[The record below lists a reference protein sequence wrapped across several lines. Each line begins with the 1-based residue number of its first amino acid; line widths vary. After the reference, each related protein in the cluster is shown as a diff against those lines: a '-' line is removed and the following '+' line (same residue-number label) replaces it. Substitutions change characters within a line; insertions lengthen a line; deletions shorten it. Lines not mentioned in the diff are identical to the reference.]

1 MSEVTTER
9 EALEEQRL
17 ANDLFGNVG
26 DNSGFGVPGD
36 ADTELQAGEDST
48 LATGSVLFLD
58 DRDTTVAPTGSATKK
73 RPAPVWEDEDDAT
86 VEVDLTSQ
94 NRMKK
99 LQKVEGETIISG
111 KEYSARLREQHKKM
125 QAAAG
130 QKWAEMPDEKSD
142 EEEDDDVADP
152 LRRTGAIVDEDSSD
166 LSGPLASGVLK
177 IERLKDANKNG
188 VSKATISSV
197 RFHREK
203 TQLMMTAGLD
213 KTLRLFSVDGEHN
226 HKIQSVFI
234 RDLPIVS
241 GEFFPTRNEIILA
254 GRRPFFY
261 VYDLVSGNIVK
272 VPKIL
277 GRKEK
282 SFERF
287 VASPN
292 GDYLA
297 FQGNDGYIVLL
308 SGKTKQWVA
317 NLKMNGSVRS
327 LSFSPDGNF
336 LLSSGGDGEVYTWD
350 MRTLRCFNRH
360 KDEGCVHSTALA
372 AGTRYYACG
381 SNDGV
386 VNLYDSKSY
395 GRAAPGTPTPS
406 PTKSFMSLTTRL
418 DCLKFSHDENMMVYS
433 SMMQK
438 DALKICHVPSQT
450 VFSNWPTSQT
460 PLHYVSS
467 VDFTANSGML
477 AIGNDRGKVLL
488 YRLQHYG
495 EV

>member
-1 MSEVTTER
+1 
-9 EALEEQRL
+9 
-17 ANDLFGNVG
+17 
-26 DNSGFGVPGD
+26 
-36 ADTELQAGEDST
+36 
-48 LATGSVLFLD
+48 
-58 DRDTTVAPTGSATKK
+58 
-73 RPAPVWEDEDDAT
+73 
-86 VEVDLTSQ
+86 
-94 NRMKK
+94 
-99 LQKVEGETIISG
+99 
-111 KEYSARLREQHKKM
+111 
-125 QAAAG
+125 
-130 QKWAEMPDEKSD
+130 
-142 EEEDDDVADP
+142 
-152 LRRTGAIVDEDSSD
+152 
-166 LSGPLASGVLK
+166 
-177 IERLKDANKNG
+177 
-188 VSKATISSV
+188 
-197 RFHREK
+197 
-203 TQLMMTAGLD
+203 
-213 KTLRLFSVDGEHN
+213 
-226 HKIQSVFI
+226 
-234 RDLPIVS
+234 
-241 GEFFPTRNEIILA
+241 
-254 GRRPFFY
+254 
-261 VYDLVSGNIVK
+261 
-272 VPKIL
+272 
-277 GRKEK
+277 
-282 SFERF
+282 
-287 VASPN
+287 
-292 GDYLA
+292 
-297 FQGNDGYIVLL
+297 
-308 SGKTKQWVA
+308 
-317 NLKMNGSVRS
+317 
-327 LSFSPDGNF
+327 
-336 LLSSGGDGEVYTWD
+336 